1 MGLSLKVLGG
11 SKAKKALAQIEARF
25 GRAGRVEVG
34 FFPEATYPPRKGA
47 KEPLYVAQV
56 ALWNENG
63 THDADGKQHAPPRP
77 FMATTVKTYSRDWGR
92 LFAAAAQMHA
102 YDAEAALG
110 VVGEKM
116 KDQMVQTIV
125 DFSTPANA
133 PTTIKKKG
141 FDDPLIE
148 TGHMMRSVR
157 AKVEMNE

>member
-1 MGLSLKVLGG
+1 
-11 SKAKKALAQIEARF
+11 
-25 GRAGRVEVG
+25 
-34 FFPEATYPPRKGA
+34 
-47 KEPLYVAQV
+47 
-56 ALWNENG
+56 
-63 THDADGKQHAPPRP
+63 
-77 FMATTVKTYSRDWGR
+77 MATTVKTYSGSWGR